1 MPFMIK
7 VVEIM
12 NEGNKNGKSIKL
24 RQKNIKQSLCDYSDA
39 YILVTGDVR
48 GTNGECT
55 NVAFKSN
62 SYKCI
67 MQNSYKQ

>member
-24 RQKNIKQSLCDYSDA
+24 RQNKYQTKSLRLFRCIYSCN
-39 YILVTGDVR
+39 R
-48 GTNGECT
+48 RC
-55 NVAFKSN
+55 KR
-62 SYKCI
+62 YKW
-67 MQNSYKQ
+67 